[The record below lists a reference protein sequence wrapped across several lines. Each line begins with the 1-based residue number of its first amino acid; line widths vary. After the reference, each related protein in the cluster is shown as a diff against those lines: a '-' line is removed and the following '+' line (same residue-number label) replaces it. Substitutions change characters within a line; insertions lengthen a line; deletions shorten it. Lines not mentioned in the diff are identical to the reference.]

1 VGARRGVG
9 GETHPRFV
17 RQRVQRQDLRF
28 LDDAEIG
35 QREIAGD
42 AEDLAGAMV
51 LEGVEQGFD
60 EVHGGMSGGRDGV
73 HFPAY
78 PAHDAFKLTGAF
90 AVSCTFCAPIP
101 HSMPTITIDRYDLAL
116 LDAVQHHGN
125 ATNAVL
131 GATVHLSASQISR
144 RLQRL
149 AEAGIIAGHAAL
161 LDAAAIG
168 LGVTAFAHVILE
180 RHGKSQSDAFESAAT
195 ALPEVMDCYSVSGD
209 ADYLLRIVAQ
219 DLPAF
224 SELMM
229 KRVLRLPGVARI
241 TTNIALQKVKQ
252 THVLP
257 LDHLTQPARSR
268 QQIRYSG
275 GSE

>member
-1 VGARRGVG
+1 
-9 GETHPRFV
+9 
-17 RQRVQRQDLRF
+17 
-28 LDDAEIG
+28 
-35 QREIAGD
+35 
-42 AEDLAGAMV
+42 
-51 LEGVEQGFD
+51 
-60 EVHGGMSGGRDGV
+60 
-73 HFPAY
+73 
-78 PAHDAFKLTGAF
+78 
-90 AVSCTFCAPIP
+90 
-101 HSMPTITIDRYDLAL
+101 MPTITIDRYDIAL
-116 LDAVQHHGN
+116 LDAVQQHGN

-168 LGVTAFAHVILE
+168 LGVTAFAHVVLE
-180 RHGKSQSDAFESAAT
+180 RHGKSQSDAFESAAS
-195 ALPEVMDCYSVSGD
+195 ALPEVMDCFSVSGD
-209 ADYLLRIVAQ
+209 ADYLLRLVAQ

-229 KRVLRLPGVARI
+229 KRVLRLPGVAHI
-241 TTNIALQKVKQ
+241 KTNIALQKVKQ

-257 LDHLTQPARSR
+257 LDHLTQPIRSR

-275 GSE
+275 GGT

>member
-1 VGARRGVG
+1 MHVSCAKPLFHADNHHRPLRPRPARRRAA
-9 GETHPRFV
+9 P
-17 RQRVQRQDLRF
+17 RQRHQCRARRHRASL
-28 LDDAEIG
+28 G
-35 QREIAGD
+35 
-42 AEDLAGAMV
+42 LAD
-51 LEGVEQGFD
+51 QPP
-60 EVHGGMSGGRDGV
+60 
-73 HFPAY
+73 PA
-78 PAHDAFKLTGAF
+78 
-90 AVSCTFCAPIP
+90 AP
-101 HSMPTITIDRYDLAL
+101 
-116 LDAVQHHGN
+116 
-125 ATNAVL
+125 
-131 GATVHLSASQISR
+131 
-144 RLQRL
+144 

-209 ADYLLRIVAQ
+209 ADYLLRIVAP

-275 GSE
+275 GDA

>member
-1 VGARRGVG
+1 
-9 GETHPRFV
+9 
-17 RQRVQRQDLRF
+17 
-28 LDDAEIG
+28 
-35 QREIAGD
+35 
-42 AEDLAGAMV
+42 
-51 LEGVEQGFD
+51 
-60 EVHGGMSGGRDGV
+60 
-73 HFPAY
+73 
-78 PAHDAFKLTGAF
+78 
-90 AVSCTFCAPIP
+90 
-101 HSMPTITIDRYDLAL
+101 MPTITIDRYDLAL

-131 GATVHLSASQISR
+131 GAAVHLSASQISR

-149 AEAGIIAGHAAL
+149 TEAGIIASHAAL

-168 LGVTAFAHVILE
+168 LGVTAFAHVVLE
-180 RHGKSQSDAFESAAT
+180 RHGKTHSDAFESAAT
-195 ALPEVMDCYSVSGD
+195 ALPEVLDCFSVSGD
-209 ADYLLRIVAQ
+209 ADYLLRIVAP

-241 TTNIALQKVKQ
+241 KTNIALQKVKQ

-257 LDHLTQPARSR
+257 LDHLTQPPRSR

-275 GSE
+275 GSA